1 MNQSFKIRSVPIG
14 PEAPCYIIAEAGS
27 NHLGRLDVALE
38 MVDLAAQAGANAIKF
53 QTFEASRL
61 YPRSA
66 GVSDYL
72 GDPRPIY
79 EVIQAVQMPL
89 EWLPKLRE
97 RATQCDLAFISTP
110 FHEEAVE
117 QLEPY
122 VDAYKISS
130 YELTHEPLLE
140 AVASKGKPIILSTG
154 ASLLDEVGAAV
165 ALLKAAGCTDLALM
179 QCTAAY
185 PAPLESL
192 NLRALGTLQQRFC
205 VPTGL
210 SDHSH
215 DHRVAPIAAVALGAC
230 LIEKHFTIS
239 NHLPG
244 PDHPFAI
251 EPSALAE
258 MVHCVR
264 SAEHALGSGRK
275 VIQPVERELRHFARR
290 SVMTIRDVKAGEAF
304 CRDNVDVLRHGMLAP
319 GLPPR
324 CLARVLHSEAT
335 RDLPAEHPLQENDL
349 STGACD
355 S

>member
-1 MNQSFKIRSVPIG
+1 MNQSFEIRSVPVG
-14 PEAPCYIIAEAGS
+14 PGAPCYIIAEAGS

-72 GDPRPIY
+72 GDPRPIF
-79 EVIQAVQMPL
+79 EVIQSVQMPP

-97 RATQCDLAFISTP
+97 RANECDLAFISTP
-110 FHEEAVE
+110 FHEEAAE
-117 QLEPY
+117 QLAPY
-122 VDAYKISS
+122 VDAYKIAS
-130 YELTHEPLLE
+130 YELTHEPLLA

-154 ASLLDEVGAAV
+154 ASLLDEVRAAV
-165 ALLKAAGCTDLALM
+165 ELLESVGCKDLALM

-192 NLRALGTLQQRFC
+192 NLRALATLNERFG

-215 DHRVAPIAAVALGAC
+215 DPRVAPIAAVALGAR
-230 LIEKHFTIS
+230 LLEKHFTIS

-251 EPSALAE
+251 EPAALAE

-264 SAEHALGSGRK
+264 AAEDVLGSGRK

-290 SVMTIRDVKAGEAF
+290 SVMTTVEVKAGEPFGRA
-304 CRDNVDVLRHGMLAP
+304 NVDVLRHGMLAP
-319 GLPPR
+319 GLAPR
-324 CLARVLHSEAT
+324 CLPRVLHSTAA
-335 RDLPAEHPLQENDL
+335 RDLPAEHPLQEADL
-349 STGACD
+349 EEGGGAP
-355 S
+355 